1 MSSIISSETDHL
13 LNNSSRIVDHLD
25 TDIITRTYKEFIIV
39 FVLFAFVV
47 FISCLSLTYGTITA
61 DKILAITSVMMGM
74 YSILKALFSDKTQL
88 ELALR
93 HEKKDDQRHREIMI
107 YNDQRHREIMIYNEQ
122 RHREIMI
129 YNEQSSKERLFLAQL
144 ILSNQPYGHTRQSDT
159 TDMITYNV

>member
-1 MSSIISSETDHL
+1 MLSTISSETDHL
-13 LNNSSRIVDHLD
+13 LADPLD
-25 TDIITRTYKEFIIV
+25 TDIITREYKEFIIV

-61 DKILAITSVMMGM
+61 DKILAVTSVMMGM

-93 HEKKDDQRHREIMI
+93 REKKDDQCHREIMF
-107 YNDQRHREIMIYNEQ
+107 YNEQ

-129 YNEQSSKERLFLAQL
+129 YNEQASKERLFLAQL
-144 ILSNQPYGHTRQSDT
+144 ILSNQPRGHTQRPDMN
-159 TDMITYNV
+159 DMIASNV